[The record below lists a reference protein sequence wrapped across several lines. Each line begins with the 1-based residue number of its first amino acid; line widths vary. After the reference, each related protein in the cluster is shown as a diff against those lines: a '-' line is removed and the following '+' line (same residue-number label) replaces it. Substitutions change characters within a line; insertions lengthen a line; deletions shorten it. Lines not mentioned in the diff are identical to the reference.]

1 MKPYYPVFLDLN
13 ARSCVVIGGGPIAEG
28 KIQMLLECGANITM
42 ISPTVTSKIKNLAKT
57 GTIQLEEREYREGDL
72 SQAYL
77 VIAATD
83 DNNVNQIIARE
94 AERHNLLLNVADV
107 THLCN
112 FIAPAVVRRGD
123 VTVAISTSGTS
134 PALARKLRE
143 EIEGCSLRCTQP
155 FLDYADLSTML
166 SEVRVSLKNQNVKI
180 NPEHWQKCLNRD
192 ILNLYSKDKDEA
204 KEFLLKSLLEGVVGD

>member
-42 ISPTVTSKIKNLAKT
+42 ISPTVTSKIKHLAKT

-72 SQAYL
+72 NQAYL

-112 FIAPAVVRRGD
+112 FISPAVLRRGD

-166 SEVRVSLKNQNVKI
+166 SEVRVSLKSQNVKI
-180 NPEHWQKCLNRD
+180 DPEHWQKWRLRD

-204 KEFLLKSLLEGVVGD
+204 KEFLLKSLLKGVVGD

>member
-1 MKPYYPVFLDLN
+1 
-13 ARSCVVIGGGPIAEG
+13 
-28 KIQMLLECGANITM
+28 M
-42 ISPTVTSKIKNLAKT
+42 ISPTVTSKIKHLAKT

-72 SQAYL
+72 NQAYL

-155 FLDYADLSTML
+155 FLDYLVEPDTAIRVAFLDGTCNPVLQMENPKVLSTFSSTQL
-166 SEVRVSLKNQNVKI
+166 DAIQWDTLEEDVSRCAHYDIVPLEYSTVLKRDPVADCTIGASQ
-180 NPEHWQKCLNRD
+180 LN
-192 ILNLYSKDKDEA
+192 
-204 KEFLLKSLLEGVVGD
+204 F

>member
-42 ISPTVTSKIKNLAKT
+42 ISPTVTAQIKDLAKT
-57 GTIQLEEREYREGDL
+57 GAIQLEEREYREGDL

-83 DNNVNQIIARE
+83 DNNVNQTIARE
-94 AERHNLLLNVADV
+94 AEQHNLLLNVADV

-143 EIEGCSLRCTQP
+143 EIEG
-155 FLDYADLSTML
+155 
-166 SEVRVSLKNQNVKI
+166 
-180 NPEHWQKCLNRD
+180 
-192 ILNLYSKDKDEA
+192 
-204 KEFLLKSLLEGVVGD
+204 

>member
-1 MKPYYPVFLDLN
+1 MKPYYPVFLDLS

-42 ISPTVTSKIKNLAKT
+42 ISPTVTSKIRDLAKT
-57 GTIQLEEREYREGDL
+57 GTIQLEEREYKEGDL
-72 SQAYL
+72 NQAYL

-83 DNNVNQIIARE
+83 DNNVNQTIARE
-94 AERHNLLLNVADV
+94 AEQQNLLLNVADV

-143 EIEGCSLRCTQP
+143 EIEHCSLHCTEP

-166 SEVRVSLKNQNVKI
+166 SEVRVCLKNQGVKI
-180 NPEHWQKCLNRD
+180 DPEHWQKCLNRN
-192 ILNLYSKDKDEA
+192 ILNLYSKDKDKA
-204 KEFLLKSLLEGVVGD
+204 KEFLLKSLVEGVMGD